1 MDEDNITFLRKNRI
15 IMYIFVSIPIIT
27 ITILGLWSLNINYI
41 LLVRD
46 LAIDHIKRYHPETVD
61 LLIHLTWSGGR
72 DETGGSIGNEAY
84 IYTSSGWRIEIIFPV
99 VSNPEYEIIADYSS
113 IRTGSISEPTRII
126 WEGTYIN
133 GTITEN
139 NYAITQ

>member
-1 MDEDNITFLRKNRI
+1 MVEENITFLRKNRTI
-15 IMYIFVSIPIIT
+15 KYILVSIPVIT

-72 DETGGSIGNEAY
+72 DETGGSIGNEHY
-84 IYTSSGWRIEIIFPV
+84 IYTSSGWIIEITFPV
-99 VSNPEYEIIADYSS
+99 VSNPEYEIKADYSS
-113 IRTGSISEPTRII
+113 IRAGSVGVPTRII

-133 GTITEN
+133 DKITEK
-139 NYAITQ
+139 NYTIAQ

>member
-1 MDEDNITFLRKNRI
+1 MEEDNITFLRKNRTI
-15 IMYIFVSIPIIT
+15 IYILVSIPIIT

-72 DETGGSIGNEAY
+72 NETGGSIGNEHY
-84 IYTSSGWRIEIIFPV
+84 SYTNSGWIIEITFPV
-99 VSNPEYEIIADYSS
+99 VSNPEYEIKADYSS
-113 IRTGSISEPTRII
+113 IRAGSVGVPTRII
-126 WEGTYIN
+126 WQGTYIN
-133 GTITEN
+133 GKITEK
-139 NYAITQ
+139 NYTIAQ